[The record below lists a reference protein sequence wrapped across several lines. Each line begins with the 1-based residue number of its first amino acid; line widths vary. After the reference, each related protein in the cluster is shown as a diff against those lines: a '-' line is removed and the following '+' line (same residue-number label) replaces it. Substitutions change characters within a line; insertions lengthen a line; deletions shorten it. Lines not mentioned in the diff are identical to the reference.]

1 LLHCSKRNGM
11 VSMNKL
17 WMEKRNIALLIAP
30 GLVFILG
37 LILLPTAVALYL
49 SFTNYDGVDFKSVGI
64 SNYIEIFFHDPIFW
78 KALLNS
84 VILGIAFIALQ
95 HPLAIFMAILTTYA
109 GKWERPLRIIIFI
122 PSIISTFVT
131 SQMWVSLL
139 NVQFGL
145 LNRMLTAVGLSSW
158 KQDWLGNPDIAI
170 YSIIFVAMWQ
180 GFGYAYLLY
189 YAGIKGIPSE
199 LYEAAIVDGATK
211 WRYNK
216 SIVLPLLSPVIRI
229 NFVLAIVAGFKQME
243 TVFLMTG
250 GGPANS
256 TQFLG
261 TYLYS
266 KAFRDGL
273 FGYGNAISILFIIFC
288 LVVTLIMNRLLKK
301 DVGEF

>member
-1 LLHCSKRNGM
+1 M

-30 GLVFILG
+30 GLVFIIG
-37 LILLPTAVALYL
+37 LILLPTAVALFL
-49 SFTNYDGVDFKSVGI
+49 SFTNYDGVDYRTFDLA
-64 SNYIEIFFHDPIFW
+64 NYKELFFHDPIFW
-78 KALLNS
+78 KALRNS
-84 VILGIAFIALQ
+84 IFLGGALVAIQ
-95 HPLAIFMAILTTYA
+95 HPVAIFMAMLTTYT
-109 GKWERPLRIIIFI
+109 GRWERPLRIVIFI
-122 PSIISTFVT
+122 PAIISTFVT

-145 LNRMLTAVGLSSW
+145 LNRTLTAVGLSSW

-199 LYEAAIVDGATK
+199 LYEAAIVDGANK
-211 WRYNK
+211 WRYNTR
-216 SIVLPLLSPVIRI
+216 IALPLLSPIIRI

-273 FGYGNAISILFIIFC
+273 FGYGNAISILFIVFC

>member
-1 LLHCSKRNGM
+1 
-11 VSMNKL
+11 
-17 WMEKRNIALLIAP
+17 MEKRNIALLIAP

-37 LILLPTAVALYL
+37 FILLPTAVALYL
-49 SFTNYDGVDFKSVGI
+49 SFTNFDGVDYRTFDL
-64 SNYIEIFFHDPIFW
+64 SNYKEIFLHDPIFW
-78 KALLNS
+78 KALRNS
-84 VILGIAFIALQ
+84 IFLGLALVVVQ
-95 HPLAIFMAILTTYA
+95 HPFAVFMAMLTTNA

-189 YAGIKGIPSE
+189 YAGIKGVPSE
-199 LYEAAIVDGATK
+199 LHEAAVVDGANK
-211 WRYNK
+211 WRYNL
-216 SIVLPLLSPVIRI
+216 SIVLPLLSPIIRI
-229 NFVLAIVAGFKQME
+229 NLVLAIVSGFKQME

-273 FGYGNAISILFIIFC
+273 FGYGNAISVLFIIFC
-288 LVVTLIMNRLLKK
+288 LAATLIMNRLLKK

>member
-1 LLHCSKRNGM
+1 
-11 VSMNKL
+11 MNKL
-17 WMEKRNIALLIAP
+17 WMDKRNIALLIAP

-37 LILLPTAVALYL
+37 FVLLPTAVALYL
-49 SFTNYDGVDFKSVGI
+49 SFTNFDGVDYQTFNL
-64 SNYIEIFFHDPIFW
+64 SNYKDIFLHDPIFW
-78 KALLNS
+78 RALRNS
-84 VILGIAFIALQ
+84 IFLGLALVVLQ
-95 HPLAIFMAILTTYA
+95 HPFAVLMAMLTTYA
-109 GKWERPLRIIIFI
+109 GKWERPLRVIIFI
-122 PSIISTFVT
+122 PAIISTFVT

-145 LNRMLTAVGLSSW
+145 VNRMLTAVGLSSW

-189 YAGIKGIPSE
+189 YAGIKGVPSE
-199 LYEAAIVDGATK
+199 LKEAAIVDGATK

-216 SIVLPLLSPVIRI
+216 SIVLPLLSPIIRI
-229 NFVLAIVAGFKQME
+229 NLVLAVVSGFKQME

-273 FGYGNAISILFIIFC
+273 FGYGNAISVLFIVFC
-288 LVVTLIMNRLLKK
+288 LVMTLIMNRLLKK

>member
-1 LLHCSKRNGM
+1 
-11 VSMNKL
+11 MNKL
-17 WMEKRNIALLIAP
+17 WMEKRNIVVLIVP

-37 LILLPTAVALYL
+37 LILLPILVALYL
-49 SFTNYDGVDFKSVGI
+49 SLTNYDGVDYHFLGLD
-64 SNYIEIFFHDPIFW
+64 NYKEIFFHDPVFW
-78 KALLNS
+78 SSLRNAVLLG
-84 VILGIAFIALQ
+84 LAFILLQ
-95 HPLAIFMAILTTYA
+95 HPLAIFMATVTPHT
-109 GKWERPLRIIIFI
+109 GKWERFLRVVIFI

-131 SQMWVSLL
+131 SQMWVSILS
-139 NVQFGL
+139 VQYGL
-145 LNRMLTAVGLSSW
+145 VNRVLTDMGLSSW
-158 KQDWLGNPDIAI
+158 KQDWLGNPNIAI
-170 YSIIFVAMWQ
+170 FSIIFVAMWQ

-199 LYEAAIVDGATK
+199 LYEAAVVDGANK
-211 WRYNK
+211 WQYNTRV
-216 SIVLPLLSPVIRI
+216 VLPLLSPVIRI

-256 TQFLG
+256 TQFLA

-273 FGYGNAISILFIIFC
+273 FGYGSAISVLFVIFC
-288 LVVTLIMNRLLKK
+288 LLITLVMNRLLKK

>member
-1 LLHCSKRNGM
+1 
-11 VSMNKL
+11 MNKL
-17 WMEKRNIALLIAP
+17 WMEKRNIAVLIAP
-30 GLVFILG
+30 GLLFIIG
-37 LILLPTAVALYL
+37 MVLLPTAVALYL
-49 SFTNYDGVDFKSVGI
+49 SFTNYDGVDYNLFNL
-64 SNYIEIFFHDPIFW
+64 SNYKEIFLHDSIFW
-78 KALLNS
+78 DALRNS
-84 VILGIAFIALQ
+84 ILLGIAFVVLQ
-95 HPLAIFMAILTTYA
+95 HPIAVLMAILTTHA
-109 GKWERPLRIIIFI
+109 GKWERPLRILIFI

-199 LYEAAIVDGATK
+199 LYEAAIVDGANK
-211 WRYNK
+211 WRYGR
-216 SIVLPLLSPVIRI
+216 SIILPLLMPVIRI

-250 GGPANS
+250 GGPSNS

-266 KAFRDGL
+266 RAFRDGL
-273 FGYGNAISILFIIFC
+273 FGYGNAISILFIVFC

>member
-1 LLHCSKRNGM
+1 
-11 VSMNKL
+11 MNKL
-17 WMEKRNIALLIAP
+17 WMEKRNIAVLILP

-37 LILLPTAVALYL
+37 LILLPILVALYL
-49 SFTNYDGVDFKSVGI
+49 SFTNYDGVDYLFLGLE
-64 SNYIEIFFHDPIFW
+64 NYKEIFFHDPVFW
-78 KALLNS
+78 SSLRNAVL
-84 VILGIAFIALQ
+84 LGIAFILLQ
-95 HPLAIFMAILTTYA
+95 HPLAILMAIVTPHT
-109 GKWERPLRIIIFI
+109 GRWERFLRVVIFI

-131 SQMWVSLL
+131 SQMWVSILS
-139 NVQFGL
+139 VQYGL
-145 LNRMLTAVGLSSW
+145 LNRVLADIGLSSW

-170 YSIIFVAMWQ
+170 FSIIFVAMWQ

-199 LYEAAIVDGATK
+199 LYEAAVVDGANK
-211 WRYNK
+211 WQYNLRV
-216 SIVLPLLSPVIRI
+216 VLPLLSPVIRI
-229 NFVLAIVAGFKQME
+229 NFVLAVVAGFKQME

-256 TQFLG
+256 TQFLA

-273 FGYGNAISILFIIFC
+273 FGYGSAISVLFVFFC
-288 LVVTLIMNRLLKK
+288 LLLTLLMNRLLKK

>member
-1 LLHCSKRNGM
+1 
-11 VSMNKL
+11 MNKL
-17 WMEKRNIALLIAP
+17 WMEKRNIAVLIMP

-37 LILLPTAVALYL
+37 LILLPILVALYL
-49 SFTNYDGVDFKSVGI
+49 SFTNYDGVDYLFLGLD
-64 SNYIEIFFHDPIFW
+64 NYKEIFFHDPVFW
-78 KALLNS
+78 SSLRNAVL
-84 VILGIAFIALQ
+84 LGIAFILLQ
-95 HPLAIFMAILTTYA
+95 HPLAILMAIVTPHT
-109 GKWERPLRIIIFI
+109 GRWERFLRVVIFI

-131 SQMWVSLL
+131 SQMWVSILS
-139 NVQFGL
+139 VQYGL
-145 LNRMLTAVGLSSW
+145 LNRVLADIGLSSW

-199 LYEAAIVDGATK
+199 LYEAAVVDGANK
-211 WRYNK
+211 WQYNLRV
-216 SIVLPLLSPVIRI
+216 VLPLLSPVIRI
-229 NFVLAIVAGFKQME
+229 NFVLAVVAGFKQME

-256 TQFLG
+256 TQFLA

-273 FGYGNAISILFIIFC
+273 FGYGSAISVLFVFFC
-288 LVVTLIMNRLLKK
+288 LLLTLLMNRLLKK

>member
-1 LLHCSKRNGM
+1 
-11 VSMNKL
+11 MNKL
-17 WMEKRNIALLIAP
+17 WMDKRNIALLIAP

-37 LILLPTAVALYL
+37 FVLLPTAVAFYL
-49 SFTNYDGVDFKSVGI
+49 SFTNFDGVDFRTFNL
-64 SNYIEIFFHDPIFW
+64 SNYKDIFLHDPIFW
-78 KALLNS
+78 KALRNS
-84 VILGIAFIALQ
+84 IFLGLALVVLQ
-95 HPLAIFMAILTTYA
+95 HPFAVLMAMLTTYA

-122 PSIISTFVT
+122 PAIISTFVT

-145 LNRMLTAVGLSSW
+145 VNRMLTAVGLSSW

-199 LYEAAIVDGATK
+199 LREAAIVDGATK

-216 SIVLPLLSPVIRI
+216 SIVLPLLSPIIRI
-229 NFVLAIVAGFKQME
+229 NLVLAVVSGFKQME

-273 FGYGNAISILFIIFC
+273 FGYGNAISVLFIIFC
-288 LVVTLIMNRLLKK
+288 LVMTLIMNRLLKK